1 MLPRLRRVPVHL
13 VKQAVVP
20 VVIRTASTSVGPST
34 MTVENKT
41 SARILERSQVKTPS
55 NKGSFITNRI
65 TTSLLGKIRVGT
77 LHVTFPDGTVQQ
89 FGQGGGVVADMT
101 IHDLNVMMAT
111 IKYGDIGFAESYISG
126 EWETNDLTAVLDLLV
141 QNRDQL
147 STAIY
152 GSWLGRMMY
161 RVRHMMNANTKEGSK
176 KNIHAHY
183 DIGNEFYK
191 LWLDTSMTYS
201 SAIFAQDPNRSL
213 LDAQIAKYQR
223 VVDEI
228 NVKPGDRVLEIGC
241 GWGGF
246 AETVIRSK
254 NVKLT
259 GVTLSTEQL
268 EWANQRM
275 AKNNMSENSDLRL
288 QDYRD
293 ISDAKFDAIASIE
306 MFEAVGEQYWP
317 SFFECVSKNLKQGGK
332 ACIQTITMRDDLF
345 EAYRSGTDFIQ
356 QYIFPGGMMA
366 SPKAFAEQCD
376 RAGLKIVN
384 EYAFGLDYA
393 RTLKLWQ
400 EAFQERLLDVKK
412 VGLDERFIRT
422 WEFYLSYCEAAFNNK
437 NIDVV
442 QYTLT
447 HK

>member
-1 MLPRLRRVPVHL
+1 
-13 VKQAVVP
+13 
-20 VVIRTASTSVGPST
+20 
-34 MTVENKT
+34 VENKT
-41 SARILERSQVKTPS
+41 SSRVIENPKRSTVTKASWVQT
-55 NKGSFITNRI
+55 RI
-65 TTSLLGKIRVGT
+65 TSSLLSKIRVGT
-77 LHVTFPDGTVQQ
+77 LNVTFPDGSVQQ
-89 FGQGGGVVADMT
+89 YGAGNGVQADIT
-101 IHDLNVMMAT
+101 IHDLNVMTAT
-111 IKYGDIGFAESYISG
+111 LKYGDIGFAESYMSG
-126 EWETNDLTAVLDLLV
+126 EWETKNLTGLLDLLV

-152 GSWLGRMMY
+152 GSWVGRMMY
-161 RVRHMMNANTKEGSK
+161 RVRHLMNKNTKEGSK

-183 DIGNEFYK
+183 DIGNDFYK

-201 SAIFAQDPNRSL
+201 SAIFGNDPSRTL
-213 LDAQIAKYQR
+213 LDAQTAKYQR

-246 AETVIRSK
+246 AETAIRQK
-254 NVKLT
+254 DVKLT

-268 EWANQRM
+268 AWANDRM
-275 AKNNMSENSDLRL
+275 ARHNMSGNADLRL

-293 ISDAKFDAIASIE
+293 INDAKFDAIASIE

-345 EAYRSGTDFIQ
+345 EQYRSGTDFIQ

-366 SPKAFAEQCD
+366 SPSAFAEQCD

-384 EYAFGLDYA
+384 EYKFGLDYA
-393 RTLKLWQ
+393 RTLNLWQ
-400 EAFQERLLDVKK
+400 EAFQERLHDVKS

-422 WEFYLSYCEAAFNNK
+422 WEFYLSYCEAAFNNG

-442 QYTLT
+442 QYTLQ